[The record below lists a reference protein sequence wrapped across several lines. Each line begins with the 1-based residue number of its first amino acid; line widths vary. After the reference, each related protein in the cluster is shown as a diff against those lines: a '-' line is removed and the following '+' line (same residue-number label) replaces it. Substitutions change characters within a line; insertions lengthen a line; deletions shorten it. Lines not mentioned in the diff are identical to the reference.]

1 MTELTCFKAYDI
13 RGEIGVNIDDSR
25 AYRIGRAVA
34 QHLDAKSIVI
44 GDDTSETSPTFVLT
58 ALKAFLRGCQRSRNY
73 LAEQSHKISDNLRLW
88 VGSRDFSDAVKK
100 NEIRLTT

>member
-1 MTELTCFKAYDI
+1 MTEPICFKAYDI
-13 RGEIGVNIDDSR
+13 RGGIGVNIGDGR

-73 LAEQSHKISDNLRLW
+73 LAKQSHEISDNGVLW
-88 VGSRDFSDAVKK
+88 VGEA
-100 NEIRLTT
+100 

>member
-13 RGEIGVNIDDSR
+13 RGEIGVNIDDGR
-25 AYRIGRAVA
+25 AYLIGRAVP

-44 GDDTSETSPTFVLT
+44 GDVTSETNPAFIPA

-73 LAEQSHKISDNLRLW
+73 LAEQSHEISDNLWLW
-88 VGSRDFSDAVKK
+88 AVA
-100 NEIRLTT
+100 N